1 MWADPLTRSF
11 QYGGITLANLQLT
24 KNLYEYRKANALTQK
39 DVSKYLN
46 ISRQAY
52 SNYET
57 GKRDPDLGLL
67 IKLSELYDI
76 SLNQLIVDSFR
87 SSTLMLREV
96 RPPYTVTHKEQSD
109 TILVL
114 TEEECDLILKYRQAS
129 TEDRRLVH
137 KVLHE

>member
-1 MWADPLTRSF
+1 M
-11 QYGGITLANLQLT
+11 ANLQLT

-39 DVSKYLN
+39 DVSEYLN

-67 IKLSELYDI
+67 VKLSELYEI

-87 SSTLMLREV
+87 SVPRGMSAL
-96 RPPYTVTHKEQSD
+96 
-109 TILVL
+109 
-114 TEEECDLILKYRQAS
+114 YRGTQRAQRHNLDP
-129 TEDRRLVH
+129 DRRRM
-137 KVLHE
+137 

>member
-1 MWADPLTRSF
+1 M
-11 QYGGITLANLQLT
+11 TLANLQLT

-39 DVSKYLN
+39 DVSEYLN

-67 IKLSELYDI
+67 VKLSELYEI
-76 SLNQLIVDSFR
+76 SRNMSVDSFR
-87 SSTLMLREV
+87 SSTLMFREV
-96 RPPYTVTHKEQSD
+96 RPPYTVAHREHSD
-109 TILVL
+109 TTLIL
-114 TEEECDLILKYRQAS
+114 TEDECDLILKYRQAS
-129 TEDRRLVH
+129 AEDRRLVC

>member
-1 MWADPLTRSF
+1 M
-11 QYGGITLANLQLT
+11 ANLQLT

-39 DVSKYLN
+39 DVSEYLN

-67 IKLSELYDI
+67 VKLSELYEI
-76 SLNQLIVDSFR
+76 SRNMSVDSFR
-87 SSTLMLREV
+87 SSTLMFREV
-96 RPPYTVTHKEQSD
+96 RPPYTVAHREHSD
-109 TILVL
+109 TTLIL
-114 TEEECDLILKYRQAS
+114 TEDECDLILKYRQAS
-129 TEDRRLVH
+129 AEDRRLVC

>member
-1 MWADPLTRSF
+1 M
-11 QYGGITLANLQLT
+11 ANLQLT

-39 DVSKYLN
+39 DVSEYLN

-67 IKLSELYDI
+67 VKLSELYEI

-87 SSTLMLREV
+87 SSTLMFREV
-96 RPPYTVTHKEQSD
+96 CPPYTVFLLFTSSLFLPELFLPDLPYVPPKHPVQSHR
-109 TILVL
+109 
-114 TEEECDLILKYRQAS
+114 ERQP
-129 TEDRRLVH
+129 
-137 KVLHE
+137 LHAPHHFHRSKP

>member
-1 MWADPLTRSF
+1 M
-11 QYGGITLANLQLT
+11 TLANLQLT

-39 DVSKYLN
+39 DVSEYLN

-67 IKLSELYDI
+67 VKLSELYEI

-87 SSTLMLREV
+87 SSTLMFREV
-96 RPPYTVTHKEQSD
+96 CPPYTVAHREHSD
-109 TILVL
+109 TTLIL
-114 TEEECDLILKYRQAS
+114 TEDECDLILKYRQAS
-129 TEDRRLVH
+129 EEDRHLVR

>member
-1 MWADPLTRSF
+1 M
-11 QYGGITLANLQLT
+11 ANLQLT

-39 DVSKYLN
+39 DVSEYLN

-67 IKLSELYDI
+67 VKLSELYEI

-87 SSTLMLREV
+87 SSTLMFREV
-96 RPPYTVTHKEQSD
+96 RPPYTVAHREHSD
-109 TILVL
+109 TTLIL
-114 TEEECDLILKYRQAS
+114 TEDECDLILKYRQAGK
-129 TEDRRLVH
+129 RRRPPSGM
-137 KVLHE
+137 